1 VVLSPAVKKGPRISP
16 PTSPLSSQEL
26 QKKHKEA
33 EERRL
38 QREALRFVDFSAFF
52 SSVLWNRIDLLRF
65 RVRIQIIFSSR
76 TKIEKK
82 LSNLQC

>member
-26 QKKHKEA
+26 EKKHKEA

-38 QREALRFVDFSAFF
+38 QREALRFVVASLF
-52 SSVLWNRIDLLRF
+52 SSVLWNLNDFLRSRF
-65 RVRIQIIFSSR
+65 RIQATFFAHFSN
-76 TKIEKK
+76 KQK
-82 LSNLQC
+82 N